1 MAKQRHSTP
10 TPEGPARGPM
20 MFLIIGAVLVAGLV
34 AWALTRTVDTPAP
47 VPSTYTAANDTSANA
62 TYDTAASSTQTT
74 QFSTETSTTPTPVAT
89 ATAPIVTT
97 THSAPPSI
105 EGNKAEVKR
114 ISAEDLREKVKANAV
129 TVIDVRD
136 ASAFAA
142 AHIPGSLHIPLASVE
157 ANLDR
162 LPKGKPIVAYC
173 T

>member
-1 MAKQRHSTP
+1 ML
-10 TPEGPARGPM
+10 
-20 MFLIIGAVLVAGLV
+20 FLVIGSLLVAGLV
-34 AWALTRTVDTPAP
+34 AWALTRTVDVPSP
-47 VPSTYTAANDTSANA
+47 VASTYTAATDSSANT
-62 TYDTAASSTQTT
+62 TYDTAASSTQAT
-74 QFSTETSTTPTPVAT
+74 QTQAATETPAPIAS
-89 ATAPIVTT
+89 ATAPIVTSS
-97 THSAPPSI
+97 HAPTI

-136 ASAFAA
+136 SSAYAA